1 MFEIF
6 TQFADW
12 LAYSVFNLSPDS
24 KLGSSVHFFIE
35 DVSKIYALLLVMI
48 YAIALLRAS
57 LNVER
62 VRDYLAGKNRGIGYL
77 LGSGFG
83 AITPFC
89 SCSSIPVFLGFTSAG
104 IPVGITM
111 SFLLT
116 SPLINE
122 VAILLLMSLLGWQFT
137 LLYVVVGMTVG
148 ILGGW
153 FLDAIKAERWLQS
166 FAAKALADGQKKNAV
181 SDSTTH
187 STISNSISDSQE
199 NPKMSFAERHEFAK
213 EESLEIF
220 GRVWKWVIIGVGAG
234 AALHGFVP
242 DGWIEQHL
250 GDGQWW
256 SVPAAVLL
264 GIPLY
269 SNATGVI
276 PIMESLI
283 NNGLPIGTT
292 LAFCMSTV
300 AASFPEFIL
309 LKQVMQ
315 WKLLATVFLLL
326 LVSFTI
332 VGWIFNAFSSFL

>member
-1 MFEIF
+1 MLEVFG
-6 TQFADW
+6 QFATY
-12 LAYSVFNLSPDS
+12 LVYGVAGLSPEQ
-24 KLGSSVHFFIE
+24 KLGEALHFFVE
-35 DVSKIYALLLVMI
+35 DVTKIFALLIVMI
-48 YAIALLRAS
+48 YVIALIRAS

-62 VRDYLAGKNRGIGYL
+62 VRDYLAGKHRGVGYL

-111 SFLLT
+111 AFLIT

-122 VAILLLMSLLGWQFT
+122 VAVLLLMSLLGWKFT
-137 LLYVVVGMTVG
+137 LLYAAVGMSVG

-153 FLDAIKAERWLQS
+153 FLDTIGAERWLQS
-166 FAAKALADGQKKNAV
+166 FAADALKRGQQALEQGV
-181 SDSTTH
+181 TDEGASEQGAAEQVAT
-187 STISNSISDSQE
+187 
-199 NPKMSFAERHEFAK
+199 KMTLNERHQFARD
-213 EESLEIF
+213 EMLEIF
-220 GRVWKWVIIGVGAG
+220 GRVWKWVIIGVGLG

-242 DGWIEQHL
+242 DGWIEAHL

-256 SVPAAVLL
+256 SVPTAVLL

-269 SNATGVI
+269 SNATGII
-276 PIMESLI
+276 PVMESLI
-283 NNGLPIGTT
+283 VNGLPIGTT

-315 WKLLATVFLLL
+315 WRLLVILFSLL
-326 LVSFTI
+326 LVAFTL
-332 VGWIFNAFSSFL
+332 VGWIFNALAGVF

>member
-1 MFEIF
+1 MFEVF
-6 TQFADW
+6 TRFADW
-12 LAYSVFNLSPDS
+12 LVYQLMGLSPATR
-24 KLGSSVHFFIE
+24 LGDAVHFFVE
-35 DVSKIYALLLVMI
+35 DVSKIYVLLVVMI
-48 YAIALLRAS
+48 YVIALARAS

-62 VRDYLAGKNRGIGYL
+62 VRDFLAGRHRGVGYL
-77 LGSGFG
+77 MGSGFG

-111 SFLLT
+111 AFLLT

-122 VAILLLMSLLGWQFT
+122 VAVLLLMSLLGWKFT
-137 LLYVVVGMTVG
+137 LLYVLVGMAVG
-148 ILGGW
+148 ILGGV
-153 FLDAIKAERWLQS
+153 FLDQVRAERWLQS
-166 FAAKALADGQKKNAV
+166 FAQKALEKGRQQAV
-181 SDSTTH
+181 VH
-187 STISNSISDSQE
+187 SGPGEKLS
-199 NPKMSFAERHEFAK
+199 MSERHQFAK
-213 EESLEIF
+213 DETWEIF
-220 GRVWKWVIIGVGAG
+220 GRVWKWVIIGVGLG

-242 DGWIEQHL
+242 DGWIEAHL

-256 SVPAAVLL
+256 SVPAAVAL

-276 PIMESLI
+276 PVMESLI
-283 NNGLPIGTT
+283 VNGLPIGTT

-315 WKLLATVFLLL
+315 WRLLAILFAVLLAA
-326 LVSFTI
+326 FTL
-332 VGWIFNAFSSFL
+332 VGWMFNLLTPFI

>member
-6 TQFADW
+6 TQLADW
-12 LAYSVFNLSPDS
+12 LVYQQMGLSPDT
-24 KLGSSVHFFIE
+24 KLGDALHFFVE
-35 DVSKIYALLLVMI
+35 DVSKIYVLLVVMI
-48 YAIALLRAS
+48 YVIALARAS

-62 VRDYLAGKNRGIGYL
+62 VRDFLAGRHRGVGYV

-122 VAILLLMSLLGWQFT
+122 VAVLLLMSLLGWKFT
-137 LLYVVVGMTVG
+137 LLYVIVGMGIG
-148 ILGGW
+148 ILGGV
-153 FLDAIKAERWLQS
+153 FLDQIRAERWLKS
-166 FAAKALADGQKKNAV
+166 FARKALEKGQQR
-181 SDSTTH
+181 SDSEQQ
-187 STISNSISDSQE
+187 QE
-199 NPKMSFAERHEFAK
+199 QVVAAKKLSFAERHQFAK
-213 EESLEIF
+213 GETGEIF
-220 GRVWKWVIIGVGAG
+220 GRVWKWVIIGVGLG

-242 DGWIEQHL
+242 DGWIEAHL

-256 SVPAAVLL
+256 SVPAAVVL

-276 PIMESLI
+276 PVMESLI
-283 NNGLPIGTT
+283 VNGLPVGTT
-292 LAFCMSTV
+292 LAFSMSTV

-315 WKLLATVFLLL
+315 WRLLAILFAVL
-326 LVSFTI
+326 LVAFTL
-332 VGWIFNAFSSFL
+332 VGWIFNLLTPFI

>member
-6 TQFADW
+6 TQLADW
-12 LAYSVFNLSPDS
+12 LVYNQLALSPDS
-24 KLGSSVHFFIE
+24 KAGDALHFFVE
-35 DVSKIYALLLVMI
+35 DTSKIFVLLLAMI
-48 YAIALLRAS
+48 YLIALIRAS

-62 VRDYLAGKNRGIGYL
+62 VRDYLAGRHRGIGYL
-77 LGSGFG
+77 MGSGFG

-122 VAILLLMSLLGWQFT
+122 VAILLLISLLGWKFT
-137 LLYVVVGMTVG
+137 LLYMVLGVSVGM
-148 ILGGW
+148 LGGQV
-153 FLDAIKAERWLQS
+153 LDRIGAERWLQS
-166 FAAKALADGQKKNAV
+166 FAARALAQGQQQQTAAEPVATPAV
-181 SDSTTH
+181 AMTLS
-187 STISNSISDSQE
+187 
-199 NPKMSFAERHEFAK
+199 ERHQFARS
-213 EESLEIF
+213 EAQEIF
-220 GRVWKWVIIGVGAG
+220 GRVWKWVIVGVGLGAG
-234 AALHGFVP
+234 LHGFVP
-242 DGWIEQHL
+242 EGWIETNL
-250 GDGQWW
+250 GGGQWW

-276 PIMESLI
+276 PVMESLLSH
-283 NNGLPIGTT
+283 GLPVGTT

-315 WKLLATVFLLL
+315 LRLLAIVFVML
-326 LVSFTI
+326 LVAFTLI
-332 VGWIFNAFSSFL
+332 GWAFNLLAPLI

>member
-1 MFEIF
+1 MLQIF
-6 TQFADW
+6 SDLASWLTFDLMGLEPNTKLAD
-12 LAYSVFNLSPDS
+12 AI
-24 KLGSSVHFFIE
+24 HFFIE
-35 DVSKIYALLLVMI
+35 DTTKIFALLLLMI
-48 YAIALLRAS
+48 YGIALMRAS

-62 VRDYLAGKNRGIGYL
+62 VRDYLAGKNRFVGYFM
-77 LGSGFG
+77 GSGFG
-83 AITPFC
+83 AVTPFC

-111 SFLLT
+111 AFLIT

-122 VAILLLMSLLGWQFT
+122 VAVLLLVSLLGWKFT
-137 LLYVVVGMTVG
+137 VIYVLVGMSVG
-148 ILGGW
+148 MLAGA
-153 FLDAIKAERWLQS
+153 FLDTIRAERWLQS
-166 FAAKALADGQKKNAV
+166 FAAKALEQGKAQASHDNNEGM
-181 SDSTTH
+181 T
-187 STISNSISDSQE
+187 SIS
-199 NPKMSFAERHEFAK
+199 MTLTERHEFAK
-213 EESLEIF
+213 GETLEIF
-220 GRVWKWVIIGVGAG
+220 GRVWKWVIIGVGLG

-242 DGWIEQHL
+242 DGWIEAHL

-256 SVPAAVLL
+256 SVPVAVLI

-283 NNGLPIGTT
+283 TNGLPVGTT

-315 WKLLATVFLLL
+315 WRLLAIVFAILLI
-326 LVSFTI
+326 SFTLI
-332 VGWIFNAFSSFL
+332 GWIFNAIGPIL

>member
-6 TQFADW
+6 TRLADW
-12 LAYSVFNLSPDS
+12 LVYDL
-24 KLGSSVHFFIE
+24 LGFASHTQLGEALHFFVE
-35 DVSKIYALLLVMI
+35 DTTKIFALLVVMI
-48 YAIALLRAS
+48 YAIAWLRAS

-62 VRDYLAGKNRGIGYL
+62 VRDYLAGKHRGIGYM
-77 LGSGFG
+77 LGAGFG
-83 AITPFC
+83 AVTPFC

-111 SFLLT
+111 AFLLT

-122 VAILLLMSLLGWQFT
+122 VAVLLLMSLLGWKFT
-137 LLYVVVGMTVG
+137 IMYVVVGLLVG
-148 ILGGW
+148 MLGGM
-153 FLDAIKAERWLQS
+153 FLDVIRAERWLQP
-166 FAAKALADGQKKNAV
+166 FAAKAYQNAGHGAAQLAEQPKLTV
-181 SDSTTH
+181 SD
-187 STISNSISDSQE
+187 
-199 NPKMSFAERHEFAK
+199 RHQFAK
-213 EESLEIF
+213 SETQDIF
-220 GRVWKWVIIGVGAG
+220 GRVWKWVFIGVGLG

-242 DGWIEQHL
+242 DGWLETHL
-250 GDGQWW
+250 GQGQWW

-276 PIMESLI
+276 PVMESLLL
-283 NNGLPIGTT
+283 NGLPIGTT

-315 WKLLATVFLLL
+315 WKLLAMIFALL
-326 LVSFTI
+326 LVSFTL
-332 VGWIFNAFSSFL
+332 VGWIFNFTLMM

>member
-1 MFEIF
+1 MLQIF
-6 TQFADW
+6 SDLAGWLTFDLMGLEPNTKLAD
-12 LAYSVFNLSPDS
+12 AI
-24 KLGSSVHFFIE
+24 HFFIE
-35 DVSKIYALLLVMI
+35 DTTKIFALLLLMI
-48 YAIALLRAS
+48 YGIALVRAS

-62 VRDYLAGKNRGIGYL
+62 VRDYLAGKNRFVGYVM
-77 LGSGFG
+77 GSGFG
-83 AITPFC
+83 AVTPFC

-111 SFLLT
+111 AFLIT

-122 VAILLLMSLLGWQFT
+122 VAVLLLVSLLGWQFT
-137 LLYVVVGMTVG
+137 VIYVLVGMSVG
-148 ILGGW
+148 MLAGA
-153 FLDAIKAERWLQS
+153 FLDTIRAERWLQS
-166 FAAKALADGQKKNAV
+166 FAAKALEQGKAQASHDN
-181 SDSTTH
+181 SESMTSTSMTL
-187 STISNSISDSQE
+187 T
-199 NPKMSFAERHEFAK
+199 ERHEFAK
-213 EESLEIF
+213 GETLEIF
-220 GRVWKWVIIGVGAG
+220 GRVWKWVIIGVGLG

-242 DGWIEQHL
+242 DGWIEAHL

-256 SVPAAVLL
+256 SVPVAVLI

-283 NNGLPIGTT
+283 TNGLPVGTT

-315 WKLLATVFLLL
+315 WRLLAIVFAILLI
-326 LVSFTI
+326 SFTLI
-332 VGWIFNAFSSFL
+332 GWIFNAIGPIL

>member
-1 MFEIF
+1 MFQIF
-6 TQFADW
+6 TDFAAW
-12 LAYSVFNLSPDS
+12 LIYDLFGLSPQT
-24 KLGSSVHFFIE
+24 KLGDALHFFVE
-35 DVSKIYALLLVMI
+35 DVTKIFALLLVMI
-48 YAIALLRAS
+48 YLIALIRAS

-62 VRDYLAGKNRGIGYL
+62 VRDYLAGKPKGLGYL
-77 LGSGFG
+77 MGSGFG
-83 AITPFC
+83 VITPFC

-104 IPVGITM
+104 IPLGITM
-111 SFLLT
+111 SFLIT

-122 VAILLLMSLLGWQFT
+122 VAILLLMSLLGVKFT
-137 LLYVVVGMTVG
+137 LLYIVVGMSVG
-148 ILGGW
+148 MLGGF

-166 FAAKALADGQKKNAV
+166 FAADALKRGQQNDVDYSCADEPQ
-181 SDSTTH
+181 TMTL
-187 STISNSISDSQE
+187 QQ
-199 NPKMSFAERHEFAK
+199 RHQFAK
-213 EESLEIF
+213 AEMIDIF
-220 GRVWKWVIIGVGAG
+220 ARVWKWVIIGVGLG

-242 DGWIEQHL
+242 DGWIEAHL

-283 NNGLPIGTT
+283 VNGLPIGTT

-315 WKLLATVFLLL
+315 WRLLAILFSML
-326 LVSFTI
+326 LVSFTL
-332 VGWIFNAFSSFL
+332 VGWIFNAFTPFL

>member
-1 MFEIF
+1 MLQIF
-6 TQFADW
+6 SDLASWLTFGVMGLDPNTKLAD
-12 LAYSVFNLSPDS
+12 AI
-24 KLGSSVHFFIE
+24 HFFIE
-35 DVSKIYALLLVMI
+35 DTTKIFALLLLMI
-48 YAIALLRAS
+48 YAIALVRAS

-62 VRDYLAGKNRGIGYL
+62 VRDYLAGKNRFVGYFM
-77 LGSGFG
+77 GAGFG
-83 AITPFC
+83 AVTPFC

-111 SFLLT
+111 AFLIT

-122 VAILLLMSLLGWQFT
+122 VAVLLLVSLLGWKFT
-137 LLYVVVGMTVG
+137 VVYVLVGMSVG
-148 ILGGW
+148 MLAGA
-153 FLDAIKAERWLQS
+153 FLDSIRAERWLQS
-166 FAAKALADGQKKNAV
+166 FAAKAFEKGKAQANHDNGEGMT
-181 SDSTTH
+181 STSMTL
-187 STISNSISDSQE
+187 I
-199 NPKMSFAERHEFAK
+199 ERHEFAK
-213 EESLEIF
+213 GETLEIF
-220 GRVWKWVIIGVGAG
+220 GRVWKWVIIGVGLG

-242 DGWIEQHL
+242 DGWIEAHL

-256 SVPAAVLL
+256 SVPAAVLI

-283 NNGLPIGTT
+283 INGLPVGTT

-315 WKLLATVFLLL
+315 WRLLATVFAILLI
-326 LVSFTI
+326 SFTLI
-332 VGWIFNAFSSFL
+332 GWIFNGISPIL

>member
-1 MFEIF
+1 MFQVF
-6 TQFADW
+6 TDLADW
-12 LAYSVFNLSPDS
+12 LVFGLLGFTADQ
-24 KLGSSVHFFIE
+24 KLGDALHFFVE
-35 DVSKIYALLLVMI
+35 DVSKIFVLLVVMI
-48 YAIALLRAS
+48 YLIALIRAS

-62 VRDYLAGKNRGIGYL
+62 VRDFLSTKQRGMGYI
-77 LGSGFG
+77 LGSSFG

-111 SFLLT
+111 SFLIT

-122 VAILLLMSLLGWQFT
+122 VAVLLLMSLLGWKFT
-137 LLYVVVGMTVG
+137 LLYVVVGMSVG
-148 ILGGW
+148 ILAGA
-153 FLDAIKAERWLQS
+153 FLDAIKSERWLQS
-166 FAAKALADGQKKNAV
+166 FAAQALQRGKEQSRVDGVNEA
-181 SDSTTH
+181 SDVVLSL
-187 STISNSISDSQE
+187 S
-199 NPKMSFAERHEFAK
+199 ERHRFAQQ
-213 EESLEIF
+213 ESFDIF
-220 GRVWKWVIIGVGAG
+220 GRVWKWVIIGVGLG

-242 DGWIEQHL
+242 HGWIESNL

-256 SVPAAVLL
+256 SVPAAVVL

-276 PIMESLI
+276 PVMESLI
-283 NNGLPIGTT
+283 VKGLPVGTT

-315 WKLLATVFLLL
+315 WRLLMAVFLLL
-326 LVSFTI
+326 LTAFTLI
-332 VGWIFNAFSSFL
+332 GWIFNALSPYLM

>member
-1 MFEIF
+1 MLQIF
-6 TQFADW
+6 SDLAGWLTFDLMGLEPNTKLAD
-12 LAYSVFNLSPDS
+12 AI
-24 KLGSSVHFFIE
+24 HFFIE
-35 DVSKIYALLLVMI
+35 DTTKIFALLLLMI
-48 YAIALLRAS
+48 YGIALVRAS

-62 VRDYLAGKNRGIGYL
+62 VRDYLAGKNRFVGYFM
-77 LGSGFG
+77 GSGFG
-83 AITPFC
+83 AVTPFC

-111 SFLLT
+111 AFLIT

-122 VAILLLMSLLGWQFT
+122 VAVLLLVSLLGWQFT
-137 LLYVVVGMTVG
+137 VIYVLVGMSVG
-148 ILGGW
+148 MLAGA
-153 FLDAIKAERWLQS
+153 FLDTIRAERWLQS
-166 FAAKALADGQKKNAV
+166 FAAKALEQGQAQASHDN
-181 SDSTTH
+181 SEGMTSTSMTL
-187 STISNSISDSQE
+187 T
-199 NPKMSFAERHEFAK
+199 ERHEFAK
-213 EESLEIF
+213 GETLEIF
-220 GRVWKWVIIGVGAG
+220 GRVWKWVIIGVGLG

-242 DGWIEQHL
+242 DGWIEAHL

-256 SVPAAVLL
+256 SVPVAVLI

-283 NNGLPIGTT
+283 TNGLPVGTT

-315 WKLLATVFLLL
+315 WRLLAIVFSILLI
-326 LVSFTI
+326 SFTLI
-332 VGWIFNAFSSFL
+332 GWIFNAIGPIL